1 MIKRILLIAT
11 FLLVAAYLAASFT
24 VLNRRPDG
32 QTCAQVKVVVE
43 DSASTCFITPAEVV
57 SILKR
62 NRLYP
67 QGQVMDSIRPKLIE
81 QELEKNTFIRSAECY
96 KTPTG
101 TLCIYIRQ
109 RLPILRVMPGD
120 GTSSYYI
127 DLNGHP
133 MPGGGHAAHLPVAT
147 GHISREMAQKELH
160 QFALLLREDEFWA
173 RQVEQINVTSEGDI
187 ELVPR
192 VGNHILFLGKPAN
205 IESKLSRIRTF
216 YDKGLSRVGWNRYS
230 RISVEFD
237 NQIICKRR

>member
-1 MIKRILLIAT
+1 MIKRVLLITA
-11 FLLVAAYLAASFT
+11 FLLVTAYLAASFT
-24 VLNRRPDG
+24 VLNQRPSD
-32 QTCAQVKVVVE
+32 QKCTQVKVVIE
-43 DSASTCFITPAEVV
+43 DSASTCFITSSEVV

-67 QGQVMDSIRPKLIE
+67 QGRLMDSIRSKVIE
-81 QELEKNTFIRSAECY
+81 QELEKNTFIESAECY

-101 TLCIYIRQ
+101 NLCIYIQQ

-127 DLNGHP
+127 DLNGHS

-147 GHISREMAQKELH
+147 GHISRDMAQKELH
-160 QFALLLREDEFWA
+160 QFALLLRDDDFWSK
-173 RQVEQINVTSEGDI
+173 QVEQINVTSEGDI

-192 VGNHILFLGKPAN
+192 VGNHILFLGKPVN
-205 IESKLSRIRTF
+205 IKNKLSRIRTF
-216 YDKGLSRVGWNRYS
+216 YDKALSQVGWNKYS

-237 NQIICKRR
+237 NQIICKR